1 MKESKFE
8 KISNSYYS
16 YSIVK
21 KLFVSIV
28 YTIILTL
35 CMFISLIINKNI
47 PVNDILKISIA
58 LLLISCVLQI
68 ILNYSS
74 RFLQL
79 PYTIMESFNNEINY
93 VNIKLQNGK
102 ITMLKCIL
110 LIHIGIFSLLVYVL
124 FI

>member
-93 VNIKLQNGK
+93 INIKLQNGK
-102 ITMLKCIL
+102 ITMFKCIL
-110 LIHIGIFSLLVYVL
+110 IIHIGIFSLLVYVL

>member
-93 VNIKLQNGK
+93 INIKLQNGK
-102 ITMLKCIL
+102 ITMFKCIL
-110 LIHIGIFSLLVYVL
+110 IIHIGIFSLLVYVL
-124 FI
+124 FF

>member
-93 VNIKLQNGK
+93 INIKLQNGK

-110 LIHIGIFSLLVYVL
+110 IIHIGIFSLLVYVL
-124 FI
+124 FF

>member
-102 ITMLKCIL
+102 ITMFKCIL
-110 LIHIGIFSLLVYVL
+110 IIHIGIFSLLVYVL
-124 FI
+124 FF